1 MGRSPAVA
9 LVIALSLGL
18 GIGAN
23 TAIFSLIRSVLV
35 KSLPVQ
41 DPDQLV
47 LLHWFAEEWPHGLKQ
62 SGSGGPDN
70 PAYRAASRSLA
81 YPSSVRSRT
90 ARRCSTPSSPSL
102 RSAASAEATRRWPP
116 TARRNA
122 STAKWSPATSSV
134 ACVRPAIGRTIT
146 VDDERADAH
155 VAVISY
161 AYWTRRFGGEPS
173 ILGKPI
179 TINNLPFTIVGVAP
193 AQFFGVQPGRSP
205 EVFICM
211 IGAQQLA
218 AWGYGPAGTQS
229 LLAVRDYWW
238 AHVIAR
244 LKPGV
249 SEAQARAT
257 ADGLFQHY
265 VPDALPLVSR
275 DHPPHIGFEPAAG
288 GLDMLRSTYKEPL
301 YLMMGMVALILLIA
315 CANVAVLLL
324 SRAMARR
331 RELALRLSL
340 GADRA
345 RLIRQLLTD
354 SLLMAAAGGALGVL
368 CAGWTSRALLFL
380 VPAERRPLLG
390 TEIDVPI
397 LIFAAAVSAGTALLF
412 GLAPAFL
419 ATRVEVLP
427 ALKQTASGTVTSDHP
442 AHKIW
447 STSFVVVQV
456 ALSLVLLVGAMLVV
470 RTLTNLQR
478 QSLGLDDDRLLV
490 FGVDPSQNGYSG
502 DRLIALYGD
511 LIHRL
516 EAIPRVES
524 ASAARLRLFSGWVSK
539 GSISVPGITPKS
551 SMNAQSNTVGP
562 HFARTTGIRALS
574 GRDIDWSDI
583 DSKRRVVVVNEEMAR
598 YFFGDLNVVG
608 KRFNFGETPDPAEEY
623 EIIGVVSN
631 AKYSQVRGNFPRTA
645 YLPYTAGRSALQG
658 MYLHVRTSADPTDI
672 ASAVRTVLQ
681 NVNSSIAIIEMD
693 SMRHQVGDSLWQE
706 RLFARLTSAFSALA
720 LTLACVGSTARS
732 RTVWG
737 DGGARLPCAW
747 RSAPGM
753 RRCCGS
759 SCDRPLS
766 WPFSVSSRASRWRS
780 GVAVRLD
787 AAVRPRPWDPATIGV
802 TAPLLIAV
810 ASLAATSRPVAQ
822 P

>member
-1 MGRSPAVA
+1 MDGLIRDLRFTIRNMGRSPAVA

-23 TAIFSLIRSVLV
+23 TAIFGLIRSVLV

-47 LLHWFAEEWPHGLKQ
+47 LLHWFAEEWPHGLNQ

-70 PAYRAASRSLA
+70 PAYKAASRSLA
-81 YPSSVRSRT
+81 YPFFRQIADSTSVFDSVFAFAPLGSERRGNTTLAADGT
-90 ARRCSTPSSPSL
+90 AERVDGEMISGDFFRGL
-102 RSAASAEATRRWPP
+102 G
-116 TARRNA
+116 
-122 STAKWSPATSSV
+122 
-134 ACVRPAIGRTIT
+134 VRPAIGRTIT

-161 AYWTRRFGGEPS
+161 AYWTRRFGSDPS

-211 IGAQQLA
+211 IAAPQLA
-218 AWGYGPAGTQS
+218 AWGYSPAGTQS

-257 ADGLFQHY
+257 VDALFQHY

-288 GLDMLRSTYKEPL
+288 GLDMLRSTSKEPL

-345 RLIRQLLTD
+345 RLIRQLLTE
-354 SLLMAAAGGALGVL
+354 SLLMAAAGGVLGVL

-456 ALSLVLLVGAMLVV
+456 ALSLVLLVGAMLFV

-524 ASAARLRLFSGWVSK
+524 ASAARLRLFSGWVSS

-562 HFARTTGIRALS
+562 HFARTTGIRVLS

-672 ASAVRTVLQ
+672 ASAVRHR
-681 NVNSSIAIIEMD
+681 SP
-693 SMRHQVGDSLWQE
+693 E
-706 RLFARLTSAFSALA
+706 RQFF
-720 LTLACVGSTARS
+720 
-732 RTVWG
+732 
-737 DGGARLPCAW
+737 D
-747 RSAPGM
+747 
-753 RRCCGS
+753 
-759 SCDRPLS
+759 CDH
-766 WPFSVSSRASRWRS
+766 
-780 GVAVRLD
+780 
-787 AAVRPRPWDPATIGV
+787 
-802 TAPLLIAV
+802 
-810 ASLAATSRPVAQ
+810 
-822 P
+822 